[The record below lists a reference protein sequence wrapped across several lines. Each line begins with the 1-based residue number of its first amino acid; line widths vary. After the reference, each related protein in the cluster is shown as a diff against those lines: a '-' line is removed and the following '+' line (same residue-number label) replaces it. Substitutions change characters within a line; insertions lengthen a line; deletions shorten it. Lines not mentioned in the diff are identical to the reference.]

1 MTNGHLNGCDS
12 LFGDSITSPTGTGIE
27 PTDYSSL

>member
-1 MTNGHLNGCDS
+1 MTNGHLNGCQY
-12 LFGDSITSPTGTGIE
+12 LFGDSIASPAGTGIE